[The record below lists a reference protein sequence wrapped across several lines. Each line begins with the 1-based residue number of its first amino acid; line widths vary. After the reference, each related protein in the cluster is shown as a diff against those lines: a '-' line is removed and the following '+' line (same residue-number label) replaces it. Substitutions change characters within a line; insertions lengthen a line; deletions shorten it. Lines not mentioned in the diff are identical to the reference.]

1 MNRFKFRVWDKTGG
15 FFWGEGE
22 GMDFKKIAFNFYDAL
37 FKEGELIFQQF
48 TGLKDANE
56 KEIFEGDIL
65 KYSSSE
71 VINNNVTGYVI
82 FDEGSFLNK
91 ISNADIRLCIG
102 GEDSEVIGNIFDN
115 PEFLK

>member
-65 KYSSSE
+65 KFDYGDSRGVGQ
-71 VINNNVTGYVI
+71 VIYAMQGFYIESKHGNLFQDTVLTM
-82 FDEGSFLNK
+82 EHS
-91 ISNADIRLCIG
+91 DI
-102 GEDSEVIGNIFDN
+102 IGNIFEN